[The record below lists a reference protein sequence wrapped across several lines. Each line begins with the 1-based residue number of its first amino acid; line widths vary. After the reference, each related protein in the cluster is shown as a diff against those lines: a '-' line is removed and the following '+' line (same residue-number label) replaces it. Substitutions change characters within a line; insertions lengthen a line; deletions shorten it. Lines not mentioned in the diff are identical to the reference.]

1 MDLRVLAPVCAAV
14 SSTSAG
20 LCGFGDA
27 LLYHVCILFSH
38 AVQGIDIPDSTFRF
52 SVLCTSIM
60 SSVALPLTLYLAR
73 AELRQC
79 APYGLSQ
86 ASTGLL
92 MVPVGTSLL
101 FLGDLTAVKLAAGI
115 FFTAF
120 SSLLLYK
127 SIGDELRERREAA
140 AAAAAAVAD
149 EAAGV
154 AASKEPPAAHLAA
167 AAAAAA
173 AALPYSTG
181 SAYMPWPEPETSE
194 EAPASTRARLTC
206 STLQAEL
213 DRRCHPPLG
222 PLTGYTPSQTMG
234 ILACSGIGAGFLNG
248 LLG

>member
-27 LLYHVCILFSH
+27 LLYHVCMLFSH
-38 AVQGIDIPDSTFRF
+38 AVQGIAIPDSTFRF

-73 AELRQC
+73 AQLRQC

-127 SIGDELRERREAA
+127 SIGDELKERREAAAA

-149 EAAGV
+149 EAAGK
-154 AASKEPPAAHLAA
+154 AAAVEAPLAA
-167 AAAAAA
+167 FT
-173 AALPYSTG
+173 LPLSTG
-181 SAYMPWPEPETSE
+181 RAYMPWPEPESSE
-194 EAPASTRARLTC
+194 EAPVSTRARLTC